1 MNFVYLII
9 VTVLVFFITVALVV
23 IGQEVSV
30 LLATALFAI
39 LVYGSLKLV
48 SRRLTKL

>member
-1 MNFVYLII
+1 MNFIYLSI
-9 VTVLVFFITVALVV
+9 VTVIVFFVTVSLVV

-30 LLATALFAI
+30 LLAIGLFVAL
-39 LVYGSLKLV
+39 LYVSLKLV